1 MCKNKDTRIPLCE
14 HSIVQFDSENRFII
28 TKYISGGELSLT
40 YLAHRMNSN
49 AYVVLKELFPR
60 ASGSAIAVRG
70 HEGRIILQD
79 SVIPQEETDYTEMWS
94 KLQTSF
100 QKEASFTRKAG
111 SVYSAASAEKQ
122 RNRSDVLKVEGP
134 VQDTCGNTY
143 LIMDVR
149 QGELLRDYIDRGFIR
164 ASDGRVLSNQNIS
177 GVLDVL
183 LNTAQRLSTL
193 HENARMY
200 HLGLSC
206 DNIYLIK
213 STDGSAL
220 HPHIIDYSSVYCVG
234 STNDDFGHQ
243 FNCNPHSAPE
253 VLAMAK
259 SQSGYTPD
267 RSSDTYSMASILFYA
282 ATGKIFTPDMRMFNA
297 EWKEQLRREY
307 SANIPGVSSDDSF
320 SSALISFLK
329 KGLAA
334 SQDERYIS
342 TEDFIKSLRQLRK
355 KYREYDYPLP
365 LLSSDERM
373 SYLVLEKHPLYNYR
387 SEDGSLHVVCFGCG
401 KFIKQMVLTL
411 LSTGQMAD
419 CHLNIHIVSNEPASV
434 FTQFLKTA
442 APELPNYSNLEW
454 EATDNRIP
462 FLYDSIDEAN
472 KARECYVS
480 FTYDCVEDVT
490 EKDAAREV
498 LAKYPDTRYFIVSL
512 GQNHANVTAVKLL
525 AELLRTRNEHTGNS
539 IINYYSAADDGKDME
554 ALQLDSALPAWLEI
568 GAFSDTLSE
577 YSSAIQSLGQLTLKL
592 AHLYD
597 KLGNPRISMAESA
610 RRLAEDEYSQRS
622 SCASALHLKYKLASI
637 GINPAPSTNIR
648 TMISAYQKAIAS
660 GKAGVLMELEHR
672 RWLMYMVASGYRA
685 PTSKELVQY
694 GFETVNGSF
703 NGRWRCDAK
712 RLHPC
717 IVPSSTAGTSIQES
731 DWGRFASRREV
742 KESGFDPLDQAS
754 LIMHNL
760 ARRKC
765 EDILADGTFEILFR
779 RMDRKLNDAQ
789 EEAAAENQVDIS
801 VRYASARQLLLDVR
815 TTVCDRTGRLEH
827 PGNGELLAEL
837 YQEFE
842 ALGINISGEIL
853 EIKQHLSVFAEYSAN
868 KDYKEPDASF
878 IRNLP
883 WLLFSRNDLPLI
895 KLKGSTIADNI
906 TGPVVLEP
914 NTIVYFGTEQN
925 QRWVDFLRNHGF
937 RGEAEFIP
945 YCGTT
950 VAEIEHSLYDV
961 AAQYRK
967 RCVIDVTGSD
977 ELMVVAATKLASKY
991 EGISLIRS
999 TPEGEVENIRGFTA
1013 APAYAFRSVITAD
1026 EVFALYGA
1034 RKNEAEESQYM
1045 ARLGELVPVLWELYQ
1060 EFRESWGAVTAFAA
1074 DSMAAE
1080 AGTWVNGIQLNDHTE
1095 WRPFNRDTIAMNHW
1109 NQLHLT
1115 EVFEKLRDAGII
1127 RELSIENRA
1136 SKAVVSFLC
1145 PVMSS
1150 EPKTD
1155 YLLKSLNIFF
1165 DRKVPVA
1172 YTPFNCRVRFRE
1184 NTGFA
1189 IDIKTS
1195 CMVDCSPKK
1204 PDFSDQQIQRAG
1216 GEKMYPFALLEKP
1229 LKRMEE
1235 LGLISNL
1242 ELSLSNESYGNF
1254 IRYVYT
1260 NPAIKDCL
1268 MKAGNILELYVWNE
1282 ARKTGVFD
1290 DCSANFK
1297 FTWEEGVENELDV
1310 VLTHGL
1316 DALAISCKTAKFN
1329 KEHLYEIKY
1338 LTERFSLNS
1347 KPVIVY
1353 SSTMAF
1359 ENGRLTKD
1367 LQPVK
1372 NRAKAMGVYL
1382 IDLNSLECG
1391 LGEKLVRI
1399 ANGLDL
1405 P

>member
-28 TKYISGGELSLT
+28 TKYVGSGELSLT

-60 ASGSAIAVRG
+60 ASGAAIAVRG

-79 SVIPQEETDYTEMWS
+79 SVIPQEEADYTEMWS
-94 KLQTSF
+94 KLQTDF
-100 QKEASFTRKAG
+100 QREASLTRKAG
-111 SVYSAASAEKQ
+111 NVYSAAIGEGQ

-134 VQDTCGNTY
+134 MQDTCGNTY

-149 QGELLRDYIDRGFIR
+149 QGELLRDFIDRGFVR

-206 DNIYLIK
+206 DNIYLSK

-220 HPHIIDYSSVYCVG
+220 NPDIIDYSSVYCAG
-234 STNDDFGHQ
+234 SANENFGYRYNENAHT
-243 FNCNPHSAPE
+243 APE

-259 SQSGYTPD
+259 SKSGSTPD
-267 RSSDTYSMASILFYA
+267 RSSDTYSLTSILFYA
-282 ATGKIFTPDMRMFNA
+282 ATGKLFTPEMRRFST

-307 SANIPGVSSDDSF
+307 SVNIPRAVSDDSF
-320 SSALISFLK
+320 SSALISLLE

-334 SQDERYIS
+334 SQAERYNG

-355 KYREYDYPLP
+355 KYKECDNPLP

-373 SYLVLEKHPLYNYR
+373 SYLILEKHPLYNYR

-498 LAKYPDTRYFIVSL
+498 LAKYPDARYFIVSL

-539 IINYYSAADDGKDME
+539 IINYYNAADDGKDME

-685 PTSKELVQY
+685 PTSKELGQY
-694 GFETVNGSF
+694 GFETVSGSF

-717 IVPSSTAGTSIQES
+717 IVPSSAAGTSIQES

-754 LIMHNL
+754 LIMHDL

-765 EDILADGTFEILFR
+765 KDILADGTFNILFR
-779 RMDRKLNDAQ
+779 RIDRKLSDAQ

-801 VRYASARQLLLDVR
+801 ARYASARELLLNVR
-815 TTVCDRTGRLEH
+815 TTVCDCTGRLEH
-827 PGNGELLAEL
+827 PGNGALLTELH
-837 YQEFE
+837 QEFE
-842 ALGINISGEIL
+842 TLGINISGEIL

-906 TGPVVLEP
+906 TGPAVLEP

-961 AAQYRK
+961 AAQYGK

-977 ELMVVAATKLASKY
+977 ELMVVAATKVASKY

-999 TPEGEVENIRGFTA
+999 TAEGEIENIRGFTA

-1080 AGTWVNGIQLNDHTE
+1080 AGIWVKGIQLNEHTQ
-1095 WRPFNRDTIAMNHW
+1095 WLPYNKDTIAMNHW

-1136 SKAVVSFLC
+1136 SKAVVSFLY
-1145 PVMSS
+1145 PAMSS

-1155 YLLKSLNIFF
+1155 FLFNSLNGFF
-1165 DRKVPVA
+1165 KKKVPVA
-1172 YTPFNCRVRFRE
+1172 YTPFNCSVRFRE
-1184 NTGFA
+1184 DIGFT

-1195 CMVDCSPKK
+1195 CMVDCNPKK
-1204 PDFSDQQIQRAG
+1204 SDFSDQRYQRAG
-1216 GEKMYPFALLEKP
+1216 GEKRYPFALLEKP

-1260 NPAIKDCL
+1260 NPAIKECL

-1382 IDLNSLECG
+1382 IDLNALECG

-1399 ANGLDL
+1399 ANGVDL

>member
-1 MCKNKDTRIPLCE
+1 MCNNKDTRIPLCE
-14 HSIVQFDSENRFII
+14 HFIVQFDSEKRFVI
-28 TKYISGGELSLT
+28 TKYIGGGASSLT
-40 YLAHRMNSN
+40 YLARRMNSN

-60 ASGSAIAVRG
+60 DLGTTIAVRG

-79 SVIPQEETDYTEMWS
+79 SVIPQEEADRTEMWS
-94 KLQTSF
+94 KLQMNF
-100 QKEASFTRKAG
+100 QKEVLLTKKAG
-111 SVYSAASAEKQ
+111 NVSSTGSGEGQ
-122 RNRSDVLKVEGP
+122 QNRSDVLKVEGP
-134 VQDTCGNTY
+134 LLDTIGNTY
-143 LIMDVR
+143 IIMDVR

-177 GVLDVL
+177 GVLDIL
-183 LNTAQRLSTL
+183 LSTAQRLSAL

-206 DNIYLIK
+206 DNIYLVK
-213 STDGSAL
+213 SADGSSL
-220 HPHIIDYSSVYCVG
+220 NPYIIDYSSLYCIG
-234 STNDDFGHQ
+234 SANDDFGYRFAENAHV
-243 FNCNPHSAPE
+243 SPE
-253 VLAMAK
+253 VLAMVK
-259 SQSGYTPD
+259 SKSGYTPD
-267 RSSDTYSMASILFYA
+267 ASSETYSLASILFYA
-282 ATGKIFTPDMRMFNA
+282 ATRKLFTPDMQLFNT
-297 EWKEQLRREY
+297 EWKEQLRRGY
-307 SANIPGVSSDDSF
+307 AAAVPGEPSDDSF
-320 SSALISFLK
+320 SSALISFLE

-334 SQDERYIS
+334 SQAERYIG

-355 KYREYDYPLP
+355 KYKECDNPLP
-365 LLSSDERM
+365 LLSPDERM

-401 KFIKQMVLTL
+401 KFVKQMVLTL
-411 LSTGQMAD
+411 LSTGQMVN
-419 CHLNIHIVSNEPASV
+419 CHLNIHIVSNEPVSV

-442 APELPNYSNLEW
+442 APELPRYSNLEW
-454 EATDNRIP
+454 GVADARIP

-498 LAKYPDTRYFIVSL
+498 LAKYPDARYFIVSL
-512 GQNHANVTAVKLL
+512 GRNHANIAAVKLL
-525 AELLRTRNEHTGNS
+525 AALLSTRNEHTGNS
-539 IINYYSAADDGKDME
+539 IINYYSAADDEKDAG
-554 ALQLDSALPAWLEI
+554 ALQIDPALPAWLEVE
-568 GAFSDTLSE
+568 AFSDTLSA
-577 YSSAIQSLGQLTLKL
+577 YSSAIRSLGQLTLKL

-672 RWLMYMVASGYRA
+672 RWLMYMVASGYRI
-685 PTSKELVQY
+685 PTSKELAQY
-694 GFETVNGSF
+694 GFEMVNGKF

-754 LIMHNL
+754 LIMHDL

-765 EDILADGTFEILFR
+765 EDILEEGTFEMLFR
-779 RMDRKLNDAQ
+779 RLDRKLSDAQ

-801 VRYASARQLLLDVR
+801 VRYASAKQLLLDVR
-815 TTVCDRTGRLEH
+815 TTVCDCTGRLEH
-827 PGNGELLAEL
+827 PGNGELLTEL
-837 YQEFE
+837 HQEFE

-914 NTIVYFGTEQN
+914 NTIVYLGTEQN

-937 RGEAEFIP
+937 RGEVEFIP
-945 YCGTT
+945 CCGTT
-950 VAEIEHSLYDV
+950 VAEIEHSLYHV

-967 RCVIDVTGSD
+967 RCIIDVTGSD

-999 TPEGEVENIRGFTA
+999 TPEGEIENIRGFTA

-1034 RKNEAEESQYM
+1034 RKNEEEESRYM
-1045 ARLGELVPVLWELYQ
+1045 ARLGELVPVLWKLYQ

-1074 DSMAAE
+1074 NSMAAE
-1080 AGTWVNGIQLNDHTE
+1080 AGIWVNYIQLNEHTQ
-1095 WRPFNRDTIAMNHW
+1095 WIQYNRDTVAMNHW

-1115 EVFEKLRDAGII
+1115 EVFEKLRNAGII
-1127 RELSIENRA
+1127 QELSIENRA
-1136 SKAVVSFLC
+1136 SKAVVSFLY
-1145 PVMSS
+1145 PAMSTDQ
-1150 EPKTD
+1150 KTD
-1155 YLLKSLNIFF
+1155 VLFKSLNGFF
-1165 DRKVPVA
+1165 GTKVPVA
-1172 YTPFNCRVRFRE
+1172 YTPFNCRVRFQE
-1184 NTGFA
+1184 DKGYS
-1189 IDIKTS
+1189 IDVKSS
-1195 CMVDCSPKK
+1195 CMVDCKPKES
-1204 PDFSDQQIQRAG
+1204 DFADQRNQQVG
-1216 GEKMYPFALLEKP
+1216 GKKMYPFALLDKP

-1242 ELSLSNESYGNF
+1242 ELSLSNESSGNF

-1260 NPAIKDCL
+1260 NSAIKECL

-1297 FTWEEGVENELDV
+1297 FTWEEGIENELDV

-1316 DALAISCKTAKFN
+1316 DALTISCKTAKFN

-1382 IDLNSLECG
+1382 IDLNTLECG

-1399 ANGLDL
+1399 ANGVDL